1 MIYTSTYAEATFLVP
16 SFHKNVHLTLQ
27 TIYTSLMRECTQR
40 RSMGVHLARLHVEGT
55 WWRWILF
62 HHAANTCTTV
72 GTIRTSPRIFVCR
85 REHLV
90 VWLIKFR
97 SMCSC
102 STTGALHTL
111 SRGCSIR
118 GRHTWPGSRLFRRAL
133 RVSRR
138 CGSRSLPCR
147 TCRRLRLQAGYT
159 RSVL

>member
-1 MIYTSTYAEATFLVP
+1 
-16 SFHKNVHLTLQ
+16 
-27 TIYTSLMRECTQR
+27 
-40 RSMGVHLARLHVEGT
+40 MGVHLARLHVEGT

-62 HHAANTCTTV
+62 HHATNTCTAV

-111 SRGCSIR
+111 SRGCRPATPAAFCNLPPLISR
-118 GRHTWPGSRLFRRAL
+118 GTFVFAGTLGAETGGVPPDAETGAAGHGGDVLAGAPAAAPAPGTAPVANSSCIPLA
-133 RVSRR
+133 
-138 CGSRSLPCR
+138 GSGCSGAA
-147 TCRRLRLQAGYT
+147 AGA
-159 RSVL
+159 S